1 MGTLFG
7 ALNSSLQAIQ
17 AFQNALEIS
26 QNNVS
31 NASTPGY
38 ADQIAT
44 FEASPFNLSGGL
56 SGGVQSGPTQSTDNY
71 YADQAVRNQLSAQ
84 GNASAQNTALSS
96 IQSLFDTTGQ
106 TGVLGALNQLFSS
119 FSAWSASPSST
130 ASQQTV
136 LSQAAALAQQFRS
149 AADALGQTTNQL
161 NQQISSAVK
170 QINNLASQIATDNAA
185 LAQSHPPDA
194 GVQAN
199 LEANLESLSKL
210 ADISVSYQANGT
222 ATITLGQGL
231 LVVGTQS
238 YAISANFSNAPAGGN
253 PNAVADAQILD
264 TNGNDLTGNISQ
276 GSLAG
281 LLQVRNTVLP
291 SLQGNG
297 QQQGA
302 LNVLAQQVADRVNSI
317 LTSATTATGAAGVAL
332 FTYSNAS
339 PVDVAAT
346 LALNPAIT
354 TSTLAASNPGP
365 PVVANGAALQ
375 LANLGSSTAAADTIN
390 GQTILQFAASTAT
403 NVGQQAATAQTNQT
417 LYTQLLGQAQ
427 AVQTQLSGVSLDAE
441 AVKVLE
447 LQKGYSAAGKM
458 VSVIDSLATTLI
470 NMVPNA

>member
-7 ALNSSLQAIQ
+7 ALSSGLEAIQ

-44 FEASPFNLSGGL
+44 FEASAFNIGGGL
-56 SGGVQSGPTQSTDNY
+56 PGGVQSGPTQSTDSH
-71 YADQAVRNQLSAQ
+71 YADQAVRNQLAAQ
-84 GNASAQNTALSS
+84 GNAAAQNTALSS

-106 TGVLGALNQLFSS
+106 TGVLGSLNQLFQA
-119 FSAWSASPSST
+119 FSAWSASPSNS
-130 ASQQTV
+130 ASQTV
-136 LSQAAALAQQFRS
+136 LSQAGALAQQFRS

-161 NQQISSAVK
+161 NQQITSTVR
-170 QINNLASQIATDNAA
+170 QINNLTSQIATDNAA
-185 LAQSHPPDA
+185 IAQSHPPDPNA
-194 GVQAN
+194 QAN
-199 LEANLESLSKL
+199 LEATLESLSKL
-210 ADISVSYQANGT
+210 ADVSASYQPNGT
-222 ATITLGQGL
+222 ATVTLGQGL
-231 LVVGTQS
+231 LVIGSQNYS
-238 YAISANFSNAPAGGN
+238 ISANFSNVPAGGN
-253 PNAVADAQILD
+253 PNAVADAQIQD
-264 TNGNDLTGNISQ
+264 ATGNDLTSHITQ

-281 LLQVRNTVLP
+281 LLTVRNTVLP
-291 SLQGNG
+291 SLQGNA

-302 LNVLAQQVADRVNSI
+302 LNILAQKVADRVNSI
-317 LTSATTATGAAGVAL
+317 LTSATTSSGAAGVAL
-332 FTYSNAS
+332 FAYSAAS

-346 LALNPAIT
+346 LAVNPAIT
-354 TSTLAASNPGP
+354 PATLAASNPGP

-390 GQTILQFAASTAT
+390 GQTILQYAATAAT
-403 NVGQQAATAQTNQT
+403 NVGQQAATAQTNQN

-447 LQKGYSAAGKM
+447 LQKGYSAVGKM
-458 VSVIDSLATTLI
+458 VSVIDSLATALV
-470 NMVPNA
+470 NMIP